1 MSSEVVST
9 EYLVL
14 FLRSVPLP
22 RARAECRP
30 QDGNRTAPVRAA
42 AGCGVLARAL
52 DRHSSKFVQN
62 LVLNAEKEQVCI
74 IGCTFLRRRTPWTN
88 YLSAWIIVAERSE
101 DKIVY
106 SRARINYL
114 LYIRRLYMLP
124 KEIVT
129 RVNS

>member
-74 IGCTFLRRRTPWTN
+74 IGV
-88 YLSAWIIVAERSE
+88 YLFTTE
-101 DKIVY
+101 DTVDK
-106 SRARINYL
+106 L
-114 LYIRRLYMLP
+114 LKRMDHCGGKKRG
-124 KEIVT
+124 
-129 RVNS
+129 